1 MTRIFTY
8 GSALGSSGAGL
19 PTPIEN
25 AGSLPQRT
33 TAALEAIARSD
44 WSEACRQMLD
54 YYDRC
59 YDHEL
64 ERHGAADQHRLL
76 GHEDLAGLSA
86 ETAADQLISRCVI
99 KAQGRNA
106 A

>member
-1 MTRIFTY
+1 
-8 GSALGSSGAGL
+8 
-19 PTPIEN
+19 
-25 AGSLPQRT
+25 
-33 TAALEAIARSD
+33 
-44 WSEACRQMLD
+44 MLD

-86 ETAADQLISRCVI
+86 EAAADQLLSRGVT
-99 KAQGRNA
+99 KAQRRNA

>member
-1 MTRIFTY
+1 
-8 GSALGSSGAGL
+8 
-19 PTPIEN
+19 
-25 AGSLPQRT
+25 
-33 TAALEAIARSD
+33 
-44 WSEACRQMLD
+44 MLD

-64 ERHGAADQHRLL
+64 ERHGGSNQHQLL
-76 GHEDLAGLSA
+76 GHVDLAGLSA
-86 ETAADQLISRCVI
+86 DAAADQLISRGVI